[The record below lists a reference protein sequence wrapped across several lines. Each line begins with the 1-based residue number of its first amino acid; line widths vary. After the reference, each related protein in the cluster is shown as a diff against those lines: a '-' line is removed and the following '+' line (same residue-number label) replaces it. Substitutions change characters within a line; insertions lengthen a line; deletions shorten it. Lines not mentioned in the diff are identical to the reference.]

1 MFKAGS
7 LTAAGFVAASPAA
20 ASSTASSPEVYTRIG
35 VQPFINC
42 TATLTINGGS
52 LMLPEVIETVEQA
65 SHYHVNLDEL
75 MDKVGDRLAELLQ
88 VPWGI
93 VTAGAAAALT
103 HATSGCLV
111 GTDPEKIQR
120 LPDLTG
126 LKNEVIMP
134 SESRNVYDHAVR
146 SLGVKIIEVNTP
158 EEVRAA
164 LSPHTAMVEVLGQY
178 FGSAKLDLKD
188 VAPIARKA
196 GVPILVDAAADY
208 LIVPNPYLAQGAD
221 LVAYSG
227 GKIIR
232 GPQNAGLLVGRR
244 DLVRSAWANSAP
256 HHSFGR
262 GLKVAKE
269 QIVGMLRAVEVW
281 RTGRDIQADFREWKS
296 WYAEISDRITKL
308 PGVKAEVHGPI
319 RGGPFPT
326 LSVSWDPDIIGITA
340 GELGRKLLDGEPRI
354 MTHAEGEGHSFLIRP
369 VAMKPGDHR
378 IVAQRLH
385 EVLAGASHPA
395 EKKAKLNPP
404 SLDISGT
411 WEVEIEYE
419 VGSARHKLFLAAHG
433 NQIAGSHQ
441 GWAYEGDLKG
451 VIDGDRVRLRSSLP
465 ADGNVLHYT
474 FTGAVS
480 GQSLSGEVDLGEY
493 GHARWHAHRHVAT
506 A

>member
-1 MFKAGS
+1 MDAPGS
-7 LTAAGFVAASPAA
+7 PGAARKSNILFVDWKLGEEIRMSVSRRDLFRKGGAVAAGLATGATTAGA

-35 VQPFINC
+35 VRPFINC

-208 LIVPNPYLAQGAD
+208 L
-221 LVAYSG
+221 
-227 GKIIR
+227 
-232 GPQNAGLLVGRR
+232 
-244 DLVRSAWANSAP
+244 
-256 HHSFGR
+256 
-262 GLKVAKE
+262 
-269 QIVGMLRAVEVW
+269 
-281 RTGRDIQADFREWKS
+281 
-296 WYAEISDRITKL
+296 
-308 PGVKAEVHGPI
+308 
-319 RGGPFPT
+319 
-326 LSVSWDPDIIGITA
+326 
-340 GELGRKLLDGEPRI
+340 
-354 MTHAEGEGHSFLIRP
+354 
-369 VAMKPGDHR
+369 
-378 IVAQRLH
+378 
-385 EVLAGASHPA
+385 
-395 EKKAKLNPP
+395 
-404 SLDISGT
+404 
-411 WEVEIEYE
+411 
-419 VGSARHKLFLAAHG
+419 
-433 NQIAGSHQ
+433 
-441 GWAYEGDLKG
+441 
-451 VIDGDRVRLRSSLP
+451 
-465 ADGNVLHYT
+465 
-474 FTGAVS
+474 
-480 GQSLSGEVDLGEY
+480 
-493 GHARWHAHRHVAT
+493 
-506 A
+506 